1 MSDKEEAEI
10 IEMNSNDDIPEPEVE
25 TQEPEASEQVAQRF
39 VYFISKITVAYKRDN
54 QMRSRSVN
62 VVVRSDTGQINRH
75 LLNSIQNN
83 AMARVV
89 TENKVREENLRDVL
103 VDNISI
109 LGQFTEDEFMAE
121 GGQTISMGPEDNSS
135 QNSDAPEPH
144 MEAPERKH

>member
-1 MSDKEEAEI
+1 M
-10 IEMNSNDDIPEPEVE
+10 
-25 TQEPEASEQVAQRF
+25 
-39 VYFISKITVAYKRDN
+39 YFIAKITVAYKRDN

-89 TENKVREENLRDVL
+89 TENKVREEHLRDVL

-109 LGQFTEDEFMAE
+109 LGQFTEAEFMAE

-135 QNSDAPEPH
+135 QNSDAPEAH